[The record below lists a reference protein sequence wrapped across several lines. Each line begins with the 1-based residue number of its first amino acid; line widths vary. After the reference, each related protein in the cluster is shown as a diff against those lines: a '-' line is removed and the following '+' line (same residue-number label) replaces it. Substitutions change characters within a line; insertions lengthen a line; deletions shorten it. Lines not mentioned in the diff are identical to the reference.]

1 MLQSKCGKFFLK
13 NQKKT
18 KKKKERKTNTENLP
32 VLETGGRWIVNI
44 VIVIAPNYLSVPPS
58 SPPHPPN
65 SPSSSIL
72 IPLDFAGGRG
82 GGVLVSPF
90 YKLPGTRNPCALSC
104 PPILPVMP
112 CCRTL
117 QGNDWHRCR
126 GNKPGFLNSPCLYI
140 PAPVSDNSLPALD

>member
-82 GGVLVSPF
+82 GG
-90 YKLPGTRNPCALSC
+90 GTGQS
-104 PPILPVMP
+104 ILQIAWNQKPMCIIMP
-112 CCRTL
+112 ANITRDAML
-117 QGNDWHRCR
+117 QDTARQWLTQVQR
-126 GNKPGFLNSPCLYI
+126 K
-140 PAPVSDNSLPALD
+140 